1 VNNTLSIREG
11 SVAEAVAAS
20 LSVPELGK
28 PPLALEYE
36 ERVKGIPHVILL
48 AQIDNEVAGFKIGYE
63 REGYW
68 YSWLGGVHPDFR
80 RRGVARALAD
90 AQDEWARQKGYPH
103 VTFKTLNRL
112 RSMLKFAIE
121 RGFNIIRIDE
131 KEDIND
137 YRIWL
142 RREL

>member
-1 VNNTLSIREG
+1 MSNLVVRKASIEEIVALSHEI
-11 SVAEAVAAS
+11 
-20 LSVPELGK
+20 PELGTPPKTAVYTKKIGNK
-28 PPLALEYE
+28 PSLALIAEING
-36 ERVKGIPHVILL
+36 V
-48 AQIDNEVAGFKIGYE
+48 AAGFKVGYE

-68 YSWLGGVHPDFR
+68 YSWLGGVHPNFR

-112 RSMLKFAIE
+112 RNMLKFAIN
-121 RGFNIIRIDE
+121 RGFNIIKIDE
-131 KEDIND
+131 EDNIEE

-142 RREL
+142 RRNL

>member
-1 VNNTLSIREG
+1 MSAVLIREA
-11 SVAEAVAAS
+11 SIDEVVA
-20 LSVPELGK
+20 LSDEIPELGTPPRAKVYAEKLSDK
-28 PPLALEYE
+28 PSLVLIAEIN
-36 ERVKGIPHVILL
+36 GIP
-48 AQIDNEVAGFKIGYE
+48 AGFKVGYE
-63 REGYW
+63 REGFW

-112 RSMLKFAIE
+112 RNMLKFAID
-121 RGFNIIRIDE
+121 RGFNIIKTD
-131 KEDIND
+131 KEDTIEE

-142 RREL
+142 RRDL